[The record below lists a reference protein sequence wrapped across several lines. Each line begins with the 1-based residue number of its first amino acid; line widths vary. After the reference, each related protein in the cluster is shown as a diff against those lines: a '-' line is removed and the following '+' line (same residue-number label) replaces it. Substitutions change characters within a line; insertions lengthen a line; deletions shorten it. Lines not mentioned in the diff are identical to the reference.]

1 MANCIVFVSGKGSNL
16 IKIHQ
21 YLINSPH
28 SVAGV
33 ITDKPECGGAEYAR
47 KQGIP
52 LLVVDYS
59 QGRKEAEQNMINWIL
74 EQQPINLLVLAGFMR
89 ILSESLIKEFEHK
102 IINIHPT
109 LLPKHPG
116 RYGLSRSIAS
126 DDPSLGIT
134 IHYVDEG
141 VDTGPIILQESF
153 VRSMDHT
160 FDQLEDRIHQIEHR
174 LYPKV
179 VFELLGQNK

>member
-16 IKIHQ
+16 VQIHQ
-21 YLINSPH
+21 YLQNTPH
-28 SVAGV
+28 WVAGV
-33 ITDKPECGGAEYAR
+33 ITDKPQCGGAEYAR

-52 LLVVDYS
+52 LLVADYS
-59 QGRKEAEQNMINWIL
+59 QGKEVAEQTIINWIH
-74 EQQPINLLVLAGFMR
+74 EQPQIKLLVLAGFMR
-89 ILSESLIKEFEHK
+89 ILSESLIKEFENK

-116 RYGLSRSIAS
+116 KNGLSRSIES
-126 DDPSLGIT
+126 DDDSLGIT

-153 VRSMDHT
+153 LRSNDQT
-160 FDQLEDRIHQIEHR
+160 FEQLEEKIHQIEHR

-179 VFELLGQNK
+179 VVELLGQSE